1 MNHQVLGVRNT
12 HKSENRNGQKIA
24 SQPAIIIKQA
34 GSGPARQGKEGKENK
49 ERKK

>member
-12 HKSENRNGQKIA
+12 HKSENRNGQKIISHTA
-24 SQPAIIIKQA
+24 IKQA